1 MSSYNPYNSKS
12 NDINDNLNNTVINR
26 GFFNKLLRNISNFG
40 MDFSKLS
47 AQNSYSISLYE
58 DPATPLGSDP
68 QNMYDIFTKKV
79 IANILNRKS
88 IAFLDRAYE
97 DKRKI
102 LRQYSIKDEI
112 KEFLTVMSDE
122 VIIYNDDNFFCG
134 VADLPDDIDETV
146 RIKFMENFE
155 KVYRSFGFDD
165 GTTGWNYIKNLL
177 IDGYIAYEIVYDDK
191 QKNVEKL
198 LPIDPISLIPATDPA
213 TQTVVWVQYPNDS
226 ERRRVLLDAQIIYIS
241 WSNNNEY
248 SETSYIEN
256 LIRPYNQLKL
266 IEQTRLLYN
275 INQAAIYKKFIIPTN
290 GLSRQQAE
298 QQIQQ
303 LMAEYHED
311 VQWDDQMGTVS
322 INGSNDVPHSKD
334 FWFPSGEQ
342 TPDFEI
348 VAANGTDLNEDTM
361 LNYFYKK
368 LKKASRIPFA
378 RFEEEGGGGSFVSDT
393 AELTKEEVKF
403 GNFSRRIQTIFKEIL
418 IKPLKIQMILDFPEL
433 KDDNHFHSNVKL
445 NFNKNDLFEEW
456 KYLNNLTKRAE
467 IASTLTNNLQVGEG
481 APYIPI
487 QWIMKH
493 IMKFSDE
500 QLNEMERMR
509 LASSING
516 AGVAGGGGVVQAGG
530 EGQPGMQGGE
540 GQPGMQGQGGQG
552 QPGIQGQGGQPQS
565 QPGGGEEPQF

>member
-1 MSSYNPYNSKS
+1 MPSYNPYNKLAT
-12 NDINDNLNNTVINR
+12 NDINTNLNNTVINR
-26 GFFNKLLRNISNFG
+26 GFFNKLLRNMSNFG
-40 MDFSKLS
+40 LDFSKLS

-58 DPATPLGSDP
+58 DPSTTPNSTDP

-88 IAFLDRAYE
+88 IAYLNRSYE

-112 KEFLTVMSDE
+112 KEFLTVVSDE
-122 VIIYNDDNFFCG
+122 TIIYDDDNFFCNA
-134 VADLPDDIDETV
+134 ADLPDDMDETV
-146 RIKFMENFE
+146 RTKFIENFE
-155 KVYRSFGFDD
+155 QIYRAFGFDD
-165 GTTGWNYIKNLL
+165 GTTAWNYIKNLL
-177 IDGYIAYEIVYDDK
+177 IDGFIAYEIVYDDK
-191 QKNVEKL
+191 QKNIEKL

-226 ERRRVLLDAQIIYIS
+226 ERRRVLLDSQIIYIS

-248 SETSYIEN
+248 GETSYIEN
-256 LIRPYNQLKL
+256 LIKPYNQLKL
-266 IEQTRLLYN
+266 IEQTRILYN

-311 VQWDDQMGTVS
+311 VNWDDEMGTVS

-334 FWFPSGEQ
+334 FWFPSGDQ
-342 TPDFEI
+342 QPDFEI
-348 VAANGTDLNEDTM
+348 VASQGTDLNEDTM

-403 GNFSRRIQTIFKEIL
+403 GNFVNRIRTIFKEIL

-445 NFNKNDLFEEW
+445 KFNKNDLFEEW
-456 KYLNNLTKRAE
+456 KYLNNLQKRAD
-467 IASTLTNNLQVGEG
+467 ISSTLTGSLQDSEG
-481 APYIPI
+481 NPFIPI
-487 QWIMKH
+487 TWIMKY
-493 IMKFSDE
+493 IMKFDDE
-500 QLNEMERMR
+500 QMNEMERMR
-509 LASSING
+509 LSSGIQ
-516 AGVAGGGGVVQAGG
+516 GGV
-530 EGQPGMQGGE
+530 GQSQG
-540 GQPGMQGQGGQG
+540 GGQG
-552 QPGIQGQGGQPQS
+552 QMGGQMPQQGGGQQMGGQQGGQAQ
-565 QPGGGEEPQF
+565 GGQQQTQI